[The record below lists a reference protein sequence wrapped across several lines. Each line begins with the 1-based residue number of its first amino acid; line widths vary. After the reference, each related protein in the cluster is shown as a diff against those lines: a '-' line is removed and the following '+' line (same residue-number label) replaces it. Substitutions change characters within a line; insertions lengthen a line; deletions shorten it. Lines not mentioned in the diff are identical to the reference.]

1 MTQTPTIPAL
11 QLPQRPVMASVGT
24 QTEWERDVQ
33 PSVSEQLNVS
43 LRCDSSYADNDQIDP
58 DYLPEDAPPHE
69 AEWHIAEVG
78 SAIVVKAEGEQ
89 CVIGGDGRADTPGHC
104 AKYESYTVMDLKRRQ
119 ILDTQLVQSNE
130 VGGSYHMELEGM
142 KRCLARLQES
152 SVEIEAVVTD
162 RHKQIAKWLR
172 EEKGNVTHYTDI
184 WHCAKG
190 SAAAVKLEELVF
202 NKYLLK
208 DLATLSPHYQTYDL
222 EAFHSL
228 LNQFAPKMTAFHFQ
242 AMNGRVL
249 LAVMHF
255 NENSNRQSKISRD
268 GKEQYS
274 IHYPKYRKG
283 DPIVRKIKTAPT
295 HNYVGEL
302 VKRVDILVAS
312 NTHQPLADKP
322 PTLASQY
329 VTPEKG
335 ELVLRHR
342 GRFI

>member
-1 MTQTPTIPAL
+1 
-11 QLPQRPVMASVGT
+11 
-24 QTEWERDVQ
+24 
-33 PSVSEQLNVS
+33 
-43 LRCDSSYADNDQIDP
+43 
-58 DYLPEDAPPHE
+58 
-69 AEWHIAEVG
+69 
-78 SAIVVKAEGEQ
+78 EQ

-104 AKYESYTVMDLKRRQ
+104 AKYGSYTVMDLKRRQ

-190 SAAAVKLEELVF
+190 NRKKWEAAAKLKGCTEIGPWIRSATNHLYWCTVSTPGLDEASKAMRKAKWLSISNHMVNQHTGHGEPFTKCAHRRLRRADRKKAWIDPSKSPLFLKLEELVF

-242 AMNGRVL
+242 AMNGR
-249 LAVMHF
+249 
-255 NENSNRQSKISRD
+255 
-268 GKEQYS
+268 
-274 IHYPKYRKG
+274 
-283 DPIVRKIKTAPT
+283 
-295 HNYVGEL
+295 
-302 VKRVDILVAS
+302 
-312 NTHQPLADKP
+312 
-322 PTLASQY
+322 
-329 VTPEKG
+329 
-335 ELVLRHR
+335 
-342 GRFI
+342 